1 MTKIEALRNVLDNY
15 GTDMNKETRD
25 ELQRMVAVLESQID
39 KRAEQKAAKMSEYAS
54 AHDAVMG
61 VLADATKP
69 VTVAEIY
76 ESCQADLPEGFS
88 KNKIA
93 YALRTYWTDEV
104 VKTEGKVNMYTKA

>member
-1 MTKIEALRNVLDNY
+1 MKISTLRALATLTSDEAIL
-15 GTDMNKETRD
+15 T
-25 ELQRMVAVLESQID
+25 ELNSEIEKMEKAESR
-39 KRAEQKAAKMSEYAS
+39 KAEQKAAKMSEYAS